1 MYFPRKSFPTLS
13 FALFSSLFCLT
24 FLTPA
29 AWADG
34 GGSLLKN
41 ATFTIEQAEN
51 LALSKYPEATV
62 EEIELERDDTPLV
75 WKIDLKMKPR
85 IKIEMEIDAKSGEIL
100 KNEQHKW

>member
-13 FALFSSLFCLT
+13 LLLLLGLLAIFA
-24 FLTPA
+24 PA
-29 AWADG
+29 VWADG

-41 ATFTIEQAEN
+41 VSFTIEQAEN

-62 EEIELERDDTPLV
+62 EEIELERNDTPLV

-100 KNEQHKW
+100 KNEQIKW

>member
-13 FALFSSLFCLT
+13 FALFSAGLSLIVF
-24 FLTPA
+24 A
-29 AWADG
+29 NAVWADG

-85 IKIEMEIDAKSGEIL
+85 IKINMEIDAKSGEIL